1 MSWDYAS
8 QIGRIVAASHILL
21 VALLFIFRT
30 RAWERIC
37 AISLGLGGATFL
49 VFPLWYQPQTPRYIL
64 LPLVLL
70 QSGASFWF
78 WLFTL
83 FQMRE
88 NFRPN
93 WRHWTLLSTKFLL
106 TIVWAAEKRD
116 ILLPIPPD
124 QQPIWRALLPALM
137 TIGFAIAAIVEA
149 SRRYEDDLLESRRG
163 MRRLMIFWGGGAIA
177 TIVGITLILRGPV
190 LNEIGNWLIIGLSL
204 CTCVSLHFWMAQ
216 SSMEQEKSENDP
228 EPLHSPEL
236 KQLADR
242 IESLFRTEG
251 YYKTED
257 LTVSMLA
264 KHLREHEYKVRR
276 AINGVLGYRNFNA
289 FLNHSR
295 VLEAKRRLL
304 EEPDLPI
311 LRLAMD
317 LGYRSLAVFNKAFKE
332 TTGRTPSSFRRAKK
346 TD

>member
-1 MSWDYAS
+1 MNWENAS

-21 VALLFIFRT
+21 VAILFTFRT
-30 RAWERIC
+30 RDWERVFTIF
-37 AISLGLGGATFL
+37 LGLGGAVFL
-49 VFPLWYQPQTPRYIL
+49 IFPLWYQPETPLFL
-64 LPLVLL
+64 LVPFVLL

-83 FQMRE
+83 FQMQD

-93 WRHWTLLSTKFLL
+93 WRHWMLLAAKLL
-106 TIVWAAEKRD
+106 ITFMWAAERRV
-116 ILLPIPPD
+116 ILLPIPD
-124 QQPIWRALLPALM
+124 EQKPIWRVLLPAAM
-137 TIGFAIAAIVEA
+137 TAGFAIAALVVA
-149 SRRYEDDLLESRRG
+149 ARRYEDDLLETRRS

-177 TIVGITLILRGPV
+177 ALVVITLVLRGP
-190 LNEIGNWLIIGLSL
+190 LLDEIGNWLIICMSLSI
-204 CTCVSLHFWMAQ
+204 CMSLHIWMAQ
-216 SSMEQEKSENDP
+216 SSFDEETNKKDR
-228 EPLHSPEL
+228 EPNHSPES

-242 IESLFRTEG
+242 IEALFSTEG

-257 LTVSMLA
+257 LTVNMLS
-264 KHLREHEYKVRR
+264 KYLGEHEYKVRR

-295 VLEAKRRLL
+295 VIEAKQRLI
-304 EEPDLPI
+304 EEPELPI

-332 TTGRTPSSFRRAKK
+332 ATGRTPTGFRRANKS
-346 TD
+346 D